1 MTADKTE
8 TALPRRS
15 ARAARASRAAAPPAA
30 RPLPPSLAGNRSLPY
45 PAISRELAELRHG
58 IPGVQG
64 CVLGGVDGLLITHNL
79 QNEVDPNDLAA
90 LAATTFG
97 LGRQVG
103 MRLGQGDFQQST
115 VRNQGGYLSVYAVSE
130 QALLAVIGTDTVNV
144 ARLHLNAPGVA
155 GRIAALLTPV
165 PTEA

>member
-1 MTADKTE
+1 M
-8 TALPRRS
+8 
-15 ARAARASRAAAPPAA
+15 
-30 RPLPPSLAGNRSLPY
+30 
-45 PAISRELAELRHG
+45 
-58 IPGVQG
+58 
-64 CVLGGVDGLLITHNL
+64 
-79 QNEVDPNDLAA
+79 DPNDLAA

-144 ARLHLNAPGVA
+144 ARLHLRAPGWRA
-155 GRIAALLTPV
+155 GSRRCSPGSRPRPDPYGGVRPGTPY
-165 PTEA
+165 PRPAGTEPRGDG

>member
-8 TALPRRS
+8 TILPRRS
-15 ARAARASRAAAPPAA
+15 ARAARAATPPVA
-30 RPLPPSLAGNRSLPY
+30 RPLPPSLAGDRSLPY
-45 PAISRELAELRHG
+45 PAISRELAELRHE
-58 IPGVQG
+58 IPGVHG

-130 QALLAVIGTDTVNV
+130 QALLAVIGTDSVNV
-144 ARLHLNAPGVA
+144 ARLHLHVPGVA
-155 GRIAALLTPV
+155 GRIAALLTRV